1 MFEFGNLQKLNDF
14 FTPFSQRMGRCV
26 YFVRVEG
33 FTEDLPEGVKRFYQE
48 ARQNGVI
55 IDGRIPNPTPEN
67 LAYFQEMLGSGF
79 RRNKQF
85 INEQLSRWLPRLSI
99 SQRENIVGTLDTVL
113 EELSQQGKNDN
124 MLHNAYVKYL
134 CWMYFKFER
143 ILAALGQERLPKIL
157 YDGTVSA
164 YELQMLTIL
173 AGAGADILMLVRDG
187 KQYQKVDPV
196 GRCTTRLPQTQ
207 ATAFPDWFTLKWV
220 QKELEKEWNRQRLY
234 GTFPTIQG
242 CTNAWMGSPSVRE
255 VLTAPPARGNDPQLF
270 YNAFVMQHG
279 VEDRLL
285 FSNDLFSFY
294 QELERSARGICL
306 VNQAIPA
313 PTPEEI
319 ASIRRQNYTTLEQ
332 MILGLSQNIVY
343 PSQIELQRLMVK
355 GFVDLLLEESQSAEA
370 SLLKLT
376 NRAVYL
382 LVWLKRYQQIL
393 FPAWKPQQVPV
404 FILFGNCA
412 SQNEALFLRLL
423 ARLPVDVLVL
433 IPNRSIVPVLEDRLL
448 LRLNYEDSMTMEKFP
463 TASSQRRVATA
474 AYQAERDLDALMYQD
489 SGMYRNQQYA
499 RAEAVTLQTMY
510 EEIALLWDQE
520 IKYRPSFSASG
531 DKVTVP
537 VLFEKVCG
545 VKDGDV
551 RQYWFEIKKLI
562 TPDTI
567 LVDQFPWIS
576 ATDENPVKPFVTQF
590 LKNGRL
596 QRQKIQN
603 HKAYP
608 YTILRQEM
616 QDFLLDQVQC
626 LLDQKV
632 IAGTYENGTE
642 YTVLST
648 ALNLP
653 KSVLRMIQKFDFTK
667 KNPKLLL
674 INPTERILNLEESI
688 VVALLNRM
696 GFDVLLFIPTG
707 FQCVEKFFSPNY
719 IHEQQIGE
727 YVYDLTVPNFATISS
742 HQSSN
747 NPLRK
752 LFGRGLF

>member
-1 MFEFGNLQKLNDF
+1 MFEFGKLQKLNDF
-14 FTPFSQRMGRCV
+14 FTPFSQRMDRCV
-26 YFVRVEG
+26 YFARVEG
-33 FTEDLPEGVKRFYQE
+33 FTEDLPEGLKRFYQE

-67 LAYFQEMLGSGF
+67 LAYFQEMLGSAF
-79 RRNKQF
+79 QRNRQF
-85 INEQLSRWLPRLSI
+85 IDEQLGRWLPRLSI
-99 SQRENIVGTLDTVL
+99 SQRENIVGALDTVL
-113 EELSQQGKNDN
+113 EDLSRQGKNEN

-157 YDGTVSA
+157 YDGAVSA

-173 AGAGADILMLVRDG
+173 AGAGADILMLVRDR
-187 KQYQKVDPV
+187 KQYQHVDPV
-196 GRCTTRLPQTQ
+196 GQCTTRFPQAQ
-207 ATAFPDWFTLKWV
+207 PTAFPDWFTLKWV

-234 GTFPTIQG
+234 GILPTIQG
-242 CTNAWMGSPSVRE
+242 CTNAWMRSPSIRE
-255 VLTAPPARGNDPQLF
+255 LLTAPTARGKEPQLF

-285 FSNDLFSFY
+285 FPNDLFSFY
-294 QELERSARGICL
+294 QELERSGRGICL
-306 VNQAIPA
+306 VEQAIPI

-319 ASIRRQNYTTLEQ
+319 AAIRRQNYTTLEQ
-332 MILGLSQNIVY
+332 MILGLSQNIAY
-343 PSQIELQRLMVK
+343 PSQMELQRLMVK
-355 GFVDLLLEESQSAEA
+355 GFVDLLLEEGQSAET

-382 LVWLKRYQQIL
+382 LVWLRRYQQML
-393 FPAWKPQQVPV
+393 FPAWKPQQVSV
-404 FILFGNCA
+404 FLLFGNCA

-433 IPNRSIVPVLEDRLL
+433 IPNRSVVPALEDRLL
-448 LRLNYEDSMTMEKFP
+448 LKLDYEDSMTMEMFP

-474 AYQAERDLDALMYQD
+474 AYQAERDLDSLMYQD

-499 RAEAVTLQTMY
+499 RAEMVTLQTMY

-520 IKYRPSFSASG
+520 MKYRPSFSAAG

-551 RQYWFEIKKLI
+551 RKYWIEIKKLI

-567 LVDQFPWIS
+567 VVDRFPWIS

-608 YTILRQEM
+608 YTILRHEM
-616 QDFLLDQVQC
+616 QEFLLDQVQC

-632 IAGTYENGTE
+632 IAGIYQNGTE
-642 YTVLST
+642 YTVVST

-688 VVALLNRM
+688 VIALLNRM

-707 FQCVEKFFSPNY
+707 FQCVEKFFPPNY

-727 YVYDLTVPNFATISS
+727 YVYDLTVPNFSAVLSQQPSS
-742 HQSSN
+742 

-752 LFGRGLF
+752 LFGRGI